1 MIDIKDLIKRPDF
14 YKIASKNKG
23 LYLDKEIDSLIFKK
37 QELNNLITER
47 DKLRAEIN
55 KLSKNK
61 PDEKIIAYLKQLKSQ
76 LKNLILK
83 INQLEID
90 VETLLKKIPNP
101 PLENVPIGKSDK
113 DNVVIKY
120 VGEISKKNV
129 DYLKIAN
136 KLDLI
141 DIQRASK
148 ISGTRFAFLK
158 KDLVL
163 LELAIISFV
172 IDKLTDISFIKY
184 IKDKYHLNIKENI
197 FTPILPPVLIKK
209 KIMEKLGYLDSGEID
224 FFETKDD
231 KFYLI
236 GTAEHSLVPYFQ
248 DEILKKDDLPIRFL
262 GFSVCFRKEAGSYGK
277 DTRGIFRVHQFDK
290 LEMVSF
296 VDPHQSEQELF
307 LLLAIE
313 EELMQFLKIPY
324 RVIERC
330 SADLGQPTAKGFD
343 IEAWFPS
350 ENNYRETHSC
360 STTTDYQARRL
371 NIKFREKS
379 QLQFVHILNATAF
392 ALGRIIIAILE
403 NHYEESQNKINIP
416 ECLTP
421 YTKIKEIRI

>member
-23 LYLDKEIDSLIFKK
+23 LDLDKEIDSLIFKK

-197 FTPILPPVLIKK
+197 FTTILPPVLIKK

-248 DEILKKDDLPIRFL
+248 DEFLKKDDLPIRFL
-262 GFSVCFRKEAGSYGK
+262 GFSVCFRKEAGGYGK